1 MGDTYSKVLGK
12 VFARMLGGL
21 LRDNV
26 RSTTVKVSTSN
37 FSSLVEEFSYDA
49 RVLIDMV
56 EIPGLL
62 VINWD
67 QTGIQYVH
75 VLQLTMEREGMKQI
89 EITGS

>member
-1 MGDTYSKVLGK
+1 
-12 VFARMLGGL
+12 
-21 LRDNV
+21 
-26 RSTTVKVSTSN
+26 
-37 FSSLVEEFSYDA
+37 
-49 RVLIDMV
+49 MV

-67 QTGIQYVH
+67 QTEIQYVH